1 MQALAESTGALISLA
16 TRDRLS
22 MLYLEACSSDTL
34 LTLRM
39 GRGVRMPILPTS
51 IGRAFL
57 AGLPEKERSY
67 LVEQLMQKNDPV
79 VSDEDLQKLE
89 REIQRYEEEG
99 VCLSL
104 GDWNADVNAAATTVR
119 WPGANELIV
128 ISISGPSFLTTEAVL
143 KETWVPR
150 LKQLAQHISKQLSS
164 FAV

>member
-1 MQALAESTGALISLA
+1 
-16 TRDRLS
+16 
-22 MLYLEACSSDTL
+22 
-34 LTLRM
+34 
-39 GRGVRMPILPTS
+39 
-51 IGRAFL
+51 
-57 AGLPEKERSY
+57 
-67 LVEQLMQKNDPV
+67 
-79 VSDEDLQKLE
+79 
-89 REIQRYEEEG
+89 IQRYEEEG